1 MLDFGQTS
9 KARSREN
16 HEPCTL
22 CDQNPEVIDHLLLF
36 CVQSRDMVPGPSL
49 LWLALDGTSATRKSR
64 GLVAEMRR
72 RLPKP
77 QRQVF
82 DSLVILIA
90 RSLWLCRNACVFR
103 GVSPLVGDV
112 LRRS

>member
-64 GLVAEMRR
+64 GLVAEDAE
-72 RLPKP
+72 K
-77 QRQVF
+77 
-82 DSLVILIA
+82 IA
-90 RSLWLCRNACVFR
+90 EASKTSF
-103 GVSPLVGDV
+103 
-112 LRRS
+112 